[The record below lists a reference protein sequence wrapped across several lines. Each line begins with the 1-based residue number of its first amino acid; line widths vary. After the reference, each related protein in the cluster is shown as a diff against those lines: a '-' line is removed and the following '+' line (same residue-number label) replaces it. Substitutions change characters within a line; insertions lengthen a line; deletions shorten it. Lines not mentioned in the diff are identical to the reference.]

1 MTTGS
6 TTVTLRAK
14 TSVVAFVALV
24 LLCVVLLADA
34 LVRGRPDVA
43 LAALPTTLLLSWLGF
58 VVFALP
64 CVRMSDR
71 GLRIVNVLRTTDA
84 TWPAITDVAVRF
96 QTVVTLASGRRV
108 RAWGGPTAAR
118 QAGTATSA
126 PEHKV
131 PAAQQLEEAWA
142 THRSRAVGEST
153 VTRSWHWFS
162 ILTGGALVVI
172 VAIQLLALL

>member
-6 TTVTLRAK
+6 TTETLRAK
-14 TSVVAFVALV
+14 TSVVVFVALV

-43 LAALPTTLLLSWLGF
+43 LAALPAALLLGWLGF

-64 CVRMSDR
+64 CVRISDH

-84 TWPAITDVAVRF
+84 TWPAIEDVAVRF
-96 QTVVTLASGRRV
+96 QTIVTLKSGQRV

-118 QAGTATSA
+118 ESGTAPPA
-126 PEHKV
+126 PERKLS
-131 PAAQQLEEAWA
+131 ASQRLEQAWA
-142 THRSRAVGEST
+142 THRSATAGEST
-153 VTRSWHWFS
+153 VTRSWHWLS
-162 ILTGGALVVI
+162 ICIGGALAVI
-172 VAIQLLALL
+172 VAIQFSTLL